1 MCTCA
6 NPSAAAARSGPS
18 RTTVRQV
25 KRLSR
30 DRKSVSDP
38 LLETLLYPPWVTG
51 LTKPVP
57 PPKPAKSPQNYQQA
71 PGPPPYRMPPYPL
84 YNESTPLPGSSNK
97 IHTHSSKF
105 PIEREVVLSN
115 VDKNLKIPILNE
127 YKKRPKSVAPDTP
140 NVQIAWSEQSSNVN
154 NVPQNNHQYHTP
166 HHYTMIK
173 DNVNQQYVYK
183 AEPIKP
189 LDPPTELSPIFR
201 DDSNGFPQR
210 VDTYIAGP
218 SHSTPEDP
226 NNSKKFSSR
235 IKDMITTRFS
245 KSKNEQVSETNL
257 NNAEVPMP
265 TPVKLDDP
273 ALSPH
278 SQLIQHGVYLAVNN
292 QMQNLAIS
300 VPNQNVYQTPDQC
313 RTNPGPSRTYDRPH
327 TIQTNRVIDMRK
339 PDPST
344 YSDVNRNNYEVRVQS
359 NYGQINQSPLYVKKR
374 LSVPTQPQD
383 CFKTPLP
390 VKCQDTPVPFSR
402 SKSNDNLVEQ
412 TGQTN
417 VQYSS
422 DRYLARKIS
431 KRDDFKSQPSSLDD
445 VDKLEEQRAA
455 SGPISGASSDGRLGS
470 GGQSDSG
477 RGSTVYSSGKAQNS
491 ATSPESSSELQT
503 NQGKKGQSEWM
514 DYVDTEL
521 RQILDPSKVSV
532 PSTLSDSVSSVTPPL
547 PPLSPDG
554 SSDDMQTPV
563 HKLRTE
569 YSVKSRGQ
577 SSNQRTPW
585 SNRAPKEKSHR
596 QTSTNKRP
604 DLKRILQSSS
614 VGDMD
619 SMFDEEAS
627 SDDETV
633 NSDVRTIRKQLEG
646 LETMYSEVLKLLG
659 VRKSGGGP
667 RYQPSDPRVNRRR
680 MYGSMSSIPS
690 SVSSRPYR
698 ERHRRSTD
706 DRKKSV
712 KDIKGINK
720 RFQRLESH
728 VVTLARSVAH
738 LSSEMRTQHLMIQEM
753 EVIRNELS
761 ALRTQTNMLSIR
773 SHSVPRVL
781 QSLCPEQTNSSPNKV
796 KKLTKFFGDEPP
808 LLRLFLKKLGYE
820 KYASAFEKEKI
831 GLVEL
836 PYMSEERMHKLGVP
850 MGPRLRIMQEAQL
863 GFPGMHENTL
873 AIV

>member
-1 MCTCA
+1 
-6 NPSAAAARSGPS
+6 
-18 RTTVRQV
+18 
-25 KRLSR
+25 
-30 DRKSVSDP
+30 
-38 LLETLLYPPWVTG
+38 
-51 LTKPVP
+51 
-57 PPKPAKSPQNYQQA
+57 
-71 PGPPPYRMPPYPL
+71 MPPYPL
-84 YNESTPLPGSSNK
+84 YNEPSPLPGSSNK
-97 IHTHSSKF
+97 IHTHSNKF
-105 PIEREVVLSN
+105 PIEREVILSST
-115 VDKNLKIPILNE
+115 DKNLKIPILND
-127 YKKRPKSVAPDTP
+127 YKKRPKAVAPDTP
-140 NVQIAWSEQSSNVN
+140 NVQIAWSEQTTNTYN
-154 NVPQNNHQYHTP
+154 IPQNAHQYHTP
-166 HHYTMIK
+166 NHYALISNDGT
-173 DNVNQQYVYK
+173 QQNVYK
-183 AEPIKP
+183 AEPLKT
-189 LDPPTELSPIFR
+189 LDPPTELSPIYR
-201 DDSNGFPQR
+201 DDSNGFTPR
-210 VDTYIAGP
+210 LEIYNAGP
-218 SHSTPEDP
+218 LHSTPEDP
-226 NNSKKFSSR
+226 NNTKKFSSR

-245 KSKNEQVSETNL
+245 KTKTEAVVELNL
-257 NNAEVPMP
+257 NNAENTVPIP
-265 TPVKLDDP
+265 IKLDDP
-273 ALSPH
+273 AMSPH

-292 QMQNLAIS
+292 QMQSLVIQN
-300 VPNQNVYQTPDQC
+300 PNQNVYKTPDQS
-313 RTNPGPSRTYDRPH
+313 RVNTAGPSRTYERPH
-327 TIQTNRVIDMRK
+327 TIQTNREIDQRR
-339 PDPST
+339 PESQI
-344 YSDVNRNNYEVRVQS
+344 YNSDMPRTSDYEIRVQS
-359 NYGQINQSPLYVKKR
+359 NNYGHISQNPLYVKKR
-374 LSVPTQPQD
+374 LPVQLKQHQQEN
-383 CFKTPLP
+383 FKTPMP
-390 VKCQDTPVPFSR
+390 PAKIQEAPAPFPR
-402 SKSNDNLVEQ
+402 SKSNDNLVESSINGQQ
-412 TGQTN
+412 TI

-422 DRYLARKIS
+422 DRYLGRKIC

-491 ATSPESSSELQT
+491 TTSPESSSELQQR
-503 NQGKKGQSEWM
+503 QGKKGQSEWM

-532 PSTLSDSVSSVTPPL
+532 PSTLSDSISSVTPPL
-547 PPLSPDG
+547 LPLSPDG
-554 SSDDMQTPV
+554 SSDGMQTPV
-563 HKLRTE
+563 QKRTE
-569 YSVKSRGQ
+569 YVVKSRGQ
-577 SSNQRTPW
+577 NSNQRNTW
-585 SNRAPKEKSHR
+585 SNRTSKEKQHR
-596 QTSTNKRP
+596 PTTSSSKRP
-604 DLKRILQSSS
+604 DLRRILHSNS
-614 VGDMD
+614 VVDMD
-619 SMFDEEAS
+619 SSLFDEEAS

-659 VRKSGGGP
+659 VRKSGGP
-667 RYQPSDPRVNRRR
+667 KYQPSDPRIHRRR

-698 ERHRRSTD
+698 ERHRKSTD
-706 DRKKSV
+706 DRKKTV

-773 SHSVPRVL
+773 SQSGPRAH
-781 QSLCPEQTNSSPNKV
+781 QSFGPEQANSSPTKV

-820 KYASAFEKEKI
+820 KYASAFEKEKV

>member
-1 MCTCA
+1 
-6 NPSAAAARSGPS
+6 
-18 RTTVRQV
+18 
-25 KRLSR
+25 
-30 DRKSVSDP
+30 
-38 LLETLLYPPWVTG
+38 
-51 LTKPVP
+51 
-57 PPKPAKSPQNYQQA
+57 
-71 PGPPPYRMPPYPL
+71 MPPYPL
-84 YNESTPLPGSSNK
+84 YNEPSPLPGSSNK

-105 PIEREVVLSN
+105 PIEREVVLSST
-115 VDKNLKIPILNE
+115 DKNLKIPILND
-127 YKKRPKSVAPDTP
+127 YKKRPKAVGPDTP
-140 NVQIAWSEQSSNVN
+140 NVQIAWSDQSTSAY
-154 NVPQNNHQYHTP
+154 NVPQNTHQYHTP
-166 HHYTMIK
+166 HHYAM
-173 DNVNQQYVYK
+173 VNNEQQHVYK
-183 AEPIKP
+183 AEPLKT

-201 DDSNGFPQR
+201 DDSNGFAPR
-210 VDTYIAGP
+210 LETYNGGTGI

-245 KSKNEQVSETNL
+245 KSKTEPVAELNL
-257 NNAEVPMP
+257 NNAETPLP
-265 TPVKLDDP
+265 TPIKLDDP
-273 ALSPH
+273 AMSPH

-292 QMQNLAIS
+292 QMQNMTIQM
-300 VPNQNVYQTPDQC
+300 PNQNVYQTPDQC
-313 RTNPGPSRTYDRPH
+313 RANVAGPSRTYERPH
-327 TIQTNRVIDMRK
+327 TVQTNRVIDQRR
-339 PDPST
+339 PNVQS
-344 YSDVNRNNYEVRVQS
+344 YSSEVHRPTNYEVRVQAN
-359 NYGQINQSPLYVKKR
+359 NYGHINQSPLYVKKS
-374 LSVPTQPQD
+374 LPAQQPQE
-383 CFKTPLP
+383 CFKTPMPLA
-390 VKCQDTPVPFSR
+390 KTKDVPAPFPR
-402 SKSNDNLVEQ
+402 SKSNDNLVESSNNTQQ
-412 TGQTN
+412 TI

-422 DRYLARKIS
+422 DRYLGRKIC

-491 ATSPESSSELQT
+491 ATSPESSSEMQQR

-554 SSDDMQTPV
+554 SSDGMQTPV
-563 HKLRTE
+563 HKHRTE
-569 YSVKSRGQ
+569 YVVKSRGQ
-577 SSNQRTPW
+577 TSNQRNPW
-585 SNRAPKEKSHR
+585 SSRAPKEKSHR
-596 QTSTNKRP
+596 DRPTTSSSKRP
-604 DLKRILQSSS
+604 DLRRILQSSS

-659 VRKSGGGP
+659 VRKSGGP
-667 RYQPSDPRVNRRR
+667 KYQPSDPRIHRRR

-690 SVSSRPYR
+690 SASSRPYR

-706 DRKKSV
+706 DRKKTV

-773 SHSVPRVL
+773 SQSGPRAL
-781 QSLCPEQTNSSPNKV
+781 QSIGAEQTNSSPTKV